1 MFVIYNCIVKIQI
14 SIQSLLRL
22 PAIYNNSIYE
32 LNSSLSNVQIL
43 ELQTFQ
49 ILKLLFLYYTAER
62 L

>member
-32 LNSSLSNVQIL
+32 LNYSLSNVQIL

>member
-43 ELQTFQ
+43 EL
-49 ILKLLFLYYTAER
+49 LFLY
-62 L
+62 